1 MNDIKKILIVLSG
14 VACVATS
21 SHAQNNDTVRY
32 LGNTLVNVDYHHGQ
46 LTPAVGV
53 HNIQVFRAN
62 REHPEMAEGFGFTYN
77 HQPMLAYW
85 NNKFYLEY
93 LSDPVGEHIPPGQTL
108 LCNSQDG
115 YTWTKPVVVFPQYNI
130 PDGTTK
136 EGYQG
141 VAKNLKAV
149 MHQRMGFYVSKKKR
163 LMVLGFYGICLDKKD
178 DPNDGNGIGRVIRE
192 VNADGSF
199 GPIYFIRYNHLWN
212 EKNTSYPFYKTSKD
226 KGFVEACEEILSS
239 PLTTMQWVEEADR
252 KDPIIPLHLDYK
264 AFCYY
269 HLNDGRVVGFWKN
282 GLTAISND
290 NGKTWPDAASRAPGV
305 VNGSAKMWGQRTS
318 DGRFVTVYN
327 PSEFRWPLAISTS
340 DDGLNYYNLWL
351 LHGEISPMRYGGNE
365 KSYGPQYIRGI
376 MEGDGTPPGKDMW
389 VSYSVNKEDIWIAKV
404 AVPVKSEVK
413 GAVDE
418 EFNKMKT
425 GEELN
430 EWNIYS
436 PLWAPVRI
444 EKKNDTRML
453 MLKDEDRYEYAKAER
468 VIEANKTGTIEFSLM
483 AAQNN
488 YGMMDIECQDA
499 KGDVAIRMT
508 LDSTGRLQVKAGA
521 KYKNV
526 MGYDVNQV
534 YNVKLVYNTFTR
546 LYTIDVNGK
555 QVLRALTFAPV
566 DKIERVVF
574 RTGSRRYFPTPD
586 TPAEQTYDLPNAG
599 TPETKAAIF
608 YIKSF
613 RAVGG

>member
-1 MNDIKKILIVLSG
+1 MNNVKKVLIVLSG
-14 VACVATS
+14 AASIATS
-21 SHAQNNDTVRY
+21 MYAQKKDTVRY

-93 LSDPVGEHIPPGQTL
+93 LSDRVGEHIPPGQTL

-192 VNADGSF
+192 VYADGSF

-212 EKNTSYPFYKTSKD
+212 EKNTSYPFYKSSKD
-226 KGFVEACEEILSS
+226 KGFVEVCDEILSS

-282 GLTAISND
+282 GLTTISND

-318 DGRFVTVYN
+318 DGRFATVYN

-376 MEGDGTPPGKDMW
+376 IEGDGTPPGKDMW

-404 AVPVKSEVK
+404 AVPVKCEVK

-418 EFNKMKT
+418 DFNKMKA

-444 EKKNDTRML
+444 EKKGDDRML

-468 VIEANKTGTIEFSLM
+468 VIEANKTGMIEFSLM

-526 MGYDVNQV
+526 MGYDANQV
-534 YNVKLVYNTFTR
+534 YNVKLVYNTSTR
-546 LYTIDVNGK
+546 LYTVDVNGK

-586 TPAEQTYDLPNAG
+586 TPAEQTYDLLDAG

-613 RAVGG
+613 KAS

>member
-1 MNDIKKILIVLSG
+1 MNNFRKILIVLSG
-14 VACVATS
+14 AVCMTTIL
-21 SHAQNNDTVRY
+21 HAQKKDTVRY

-46 LTPAVGV
+46 LAPAVGV

-62 REHPEMAEGFGFTYN
+62 REHPEMAEDFGWTYN

-93 LSDPVGEHIPPGQTL
+93 LSDPAGEHIPPGQTL

-115 YTWTKPVVVFPQYNI
+115 YTWTKPVVVFPQYKI

-136 EGYQG
+136 EGYQS
-141 VAKNLKAV
+141 VAKNLMAV

-192 VNADGSF
+192 VYADGSF

-226 KGFVEACEEILSS
+226 KGFVEACDEILSS

-252 KDPIIPLHLDYK
+252 KDPVIPLHLDYK

-282 GLTAISND
+282 GLTTISND

-318 DGRFVTVYN
+318 DGRFATVYN

-365 KSYGPQYIRGI
+365 KSYGPQYVRGI

-404 AVPVKSEVK
+404 AVPVKNEVK
-413 GAVDE
+413 GTVNDD
-418 EFNKMKT
+418 FNKMKA

-444 EKKNDTRML
+444 EKKNGEKVL
-453 MLKDEDRYEYAKAER
+453 MLKDEDRHEYAKAER
-468 VIEANKTGTIEFSLM
+468 VIEANQTGTIEFSLM

-488 YGMMDIECQDA
+488 YGMMDIECQNA

-508 LDSTGRLQVKAGA
+508 LDSAGRLQVKAGA

-526 MGYDVNQV
+526 MGYDANQL

-546 LYTIDVNGK
+546 LYTIEVNGK

-566 DKIERVVF
+566 DKIQRVVF

-608 YIKSF
+608 YIKTFNAS
-613 RAVGG
+613 